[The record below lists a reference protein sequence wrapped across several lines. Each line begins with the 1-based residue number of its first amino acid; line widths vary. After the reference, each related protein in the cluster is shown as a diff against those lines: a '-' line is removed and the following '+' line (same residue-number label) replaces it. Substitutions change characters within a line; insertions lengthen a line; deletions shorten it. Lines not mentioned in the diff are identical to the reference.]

1 MTNHRYYR
9 STLTQKLFF
18 WRLNHDA
25 SVSSLE
31 LCGSAIILAA
41 LAHTFIAGLGSGQ
54 SWFLYAG
61 VLDSLTLEPL
71 TYQEKIWK
79 AELWLCEAKVLP
91 VVGRKYYMA
100 AGEAVMP
107 SSTAC
112 CYSGWATPA
121 GQVWPVFLLLS
132 WLHYQCVQVRGG
144 GCSLGKEVRK
154 GKRHTGIITPF
165 RHPSIVTITHVSD
178 SCYWVSK
185 ALFGWP
191 LAQVTTGYHTDKWG
205 NCLELALS
213 FLCTIAFLPY
223 VNPC

>member
-9 STLTQKLFF
+9 STLTQKWFF

-25 SVSSLE
+25 SVSSSE

-54 SWFLYAG
+54 SWFLNAG

-91 VVGRKYYMA
+91 VVGRKYFMA

-112 CYSGWATPA
+112 CYSGWATCRTGLASVPA
-121 GQVWPVFLLLS
+121 AFLTAFTNVCK
-132 WLHYQCVQVRGG
+132 WGG
-144 GCSLGKEVRK
+144 FLGKRSEE
-154 GKRHTGIITPF
+154 
-165 RHPSIVTITHVSD
+165 SE
-178 SCYWVSK
+178 K
-185 ALFGWP
+185 A
-191 LAQVTTGYHTDKWG
+191 
-205 NCLELALS
+205 
-213 FLCTIAFLPY
+213 
-223 VNPC
+223 